1 MLEISCRYGL
11 YGIYYLTLTCKVSF
25 GYELW
30 WLSSFKCGSWVKL
43 DGLLVAGSGLELL
56 RSELKRGIIQICNSA
71 SSISSIFSFS
81 VLFLFCYWTLHLLFD
96 TKYLFLGIVLC
107 KYKTKQRQPFIL
119 KIFSVSGR
127 YSRYISIKGFG
138 EFFGLYKSHKHH
150 HRQSLPTLLGHQKQ
164 TSEILK
170 RSCGIRKLSW
180 G

>member
-30 WLSSFKCGSWVKL
+30 WLSLFKCGSWVKL
-43 DGLLVAGSGLELL
+43 DGLLVAGRGWELF
-56 RSELKRGIIQICNSA
+56 RSELNRGIIQICNSTP
-71 SSISSIFSFS
+71 SISSIFSFS
-81 VLFLFCYWTLHLLFD
+81 VLFLFFHWTLHLKYDRLFD

-127 YSRYISIKGFG
+127 YSRCI
-138 EFFGLYKSHKHH
+138 
-150 HRQSLPTLLGHQKQ
+150 
-164 TSEILK
+164 
-170 RSCGIRKLSW
+170 
-180 G
+180 